1 MDTTLRPARATI
13 CLSTSSYPP
22 EVGGVGVASQRL
34 AKLLAAAGYRVHVVT
49 PVEAPGGGG
58 AVQVAQEGEVT
69 VHRIFCDWRDPAA
82 SFQQRQ
88 LVRQLDEAHGFDLF
102 HGFFLSALYPC
113 ITAASRPGRKRPII
127 ASIRGSDVTNLL
139 DAPFMRSTILAGLRK
154 ATWITSVNQRY
165 LERVAQDVP
174 IAGRASVIRNGIE
187 RPAGEASWRLTAAN
201 RGVVGTVGQF
211 RKVKDIPLLVRA
223 YQRVAPALR
232 RKLLLAGYFTAADAS
247 EEAWAQTLIRE
258 FGLTSQVTVTG
269 RFDHAAVYGHLRAMH
284 VYVQAS
290 AFEGLPNA
298 VLEAASLGV
307 PLVTT
312 AVGGLAEILREG
324 ESALLA
330 PHGDPACLGAAIAR
344 VLADDG
350 LAARLSAG
358 AQAVAAELSI
368 ERERGEWLALY
379 ARLLN
384 ETPPQ
389 ILTPLPREN

>member
-1 MDTTLRPARATI
+1 MSARPFTI

-34 AKLLAAAGYRVHVVT
+34 AHLLADAGYRVHVVT
-49 PVEAPGGGG
+49 PVEVPAATG
-58 AVQVAQEGEVT
+58 AVQTNREGAVT
-69 VHRIFCDWRDPAA
+69 VHRIYCDWRNPAT
-82 SFQQRQ
+82 SFWQRQ
-88 LVRQLDEAHGFDLF
+88 LVRQLDETHDFDLF

-113 ITAASRPGRKRPII
+113 TTAASRGGRQRPVI

-174 IAGRASVIRNGIE
+174 IAGRASVIRNGIA
-187 RPAGEASWRLTAAN
+187 RPSGEAPWRLTAAN

-211 RKVKDIPLLVRA
+211 RKVKDIPLLVRGYA
-223 YQRVAPALR
+223 RVAPELR
-232 RKLLLAGYFTAADAS
+232 RRLLLAGYFAAADAS
-247 EEAWAQTLIRE
+247 EEQWSRRLIDE
-258 FGLTSQVTVTG
+258 FGLGDQVAVTG
-269 RFDHAAVYGHLRAMH
+269 RFEHTGVYAHLRALH

-312 AVGGLAEILREG
+312 AVGGLVEILEDG
-324 ESALLA
+324 VSALLV
-330 PHGDPACLGAAIAR
+330 PHGDPAQLGAAIAR
-344 VLADDG
+344 VLADDD
-350 LAARLSAG
+350 LAQRLSAG
-358 AQAVAAELSI
+358 AQAVAARLSVET
-368 ERERGEWLALY
+368 ERAEWLALY
-379 ARLLN
+379 ARLLDRQT
-384 ETPPQ
+384 EMA
-389 ILTPLPREN
+389 RR

>member
-1 MDTTLRPARATI
+1 MKTQPPHTASTI

-49 PVEAPGGGG
+49 PVETPGGDG
-58 AVQVAQEGEVT
+58 AVQTSVEDAVT
-69 VHRIFCDWRDPAA
+69 VHRLLCDWRNPATA
-82 SFQQRQ
+82 FWQRQ
-88 LVRQLDEAHGFDLF
+88 LVRQLDERYAFDLF

-113 ITAASRPGRKRPII
+113 VAAASRPGRKRPII

-154 ATWITSVNQRY
+154 ATWITSVNQQY
-165 LERVAQDVP
+165 LDRVAQDVP

-187 RPAGEASWRLTAAN
+187 LPAGQTPWRLAAAN

-223 YQRVAPALR
+223 YARVAPALR
-232 RKLLLAGYFTAADAS
+232 QRLLLAGYFAPADAS
-247 EEAWAQTLIRE
+247 EAQWTQRLIEE
-258 FGLTSQVTVTG
+258 FDLDPQVTVTG
-269 RFDHAAVYGHLRAMH
+269 RFEHGAVFEHLRAMH

-312 AVGGLAEILREG
+312 AVGGLVEILEDG
-324 ESALLA
+324 VSALLT
-330 PHGDPACLGAAIAR
+330 PHGDPASLGAAIAR
-344 VLADDG
+344 VLADDA
-350 LAARLSAG
+350 LAQRLAAG
-358 AQAVAAELSI
+358 AQAVAAQLSVAH
-368 ERERGEWLALY
+368 ERAAWLALY
-379 ARLLN
+379 AQLLGGARA
-384 ETPPQ
+384 EG
-389 ILTPLPREN
+389 RGARGEG